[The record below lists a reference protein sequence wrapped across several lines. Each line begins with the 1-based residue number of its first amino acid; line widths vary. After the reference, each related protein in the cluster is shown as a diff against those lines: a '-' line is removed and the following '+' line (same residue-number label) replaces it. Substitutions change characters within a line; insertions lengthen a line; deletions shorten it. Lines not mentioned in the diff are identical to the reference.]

1 MCGIAGVFD
10 PTGVT
15 IDPVGLLHSMGQRIA
30 HRGPDDHGEW
40 LSPHLKFGLAHRR
53 LSILDITQAGHQP
66 MVSRCGNWV
75 IAFNGEVYNFETLR
89 SELSKKSDVSW
100 RGHSDTEVILECIAA
115 DGFERSIPKFSGMF
129 SIAALDIRNRRLW
142 LATDH
147 AGKKPLYFGWLGNTF
162 CFASE
167 LKAFRA
173 VDASLEIDRASVALF
188 MRYGYIAAP
197 HTIYRGI
204 QKMQQGCCASLNLA
218 PDSIGQPINRTQYW
232 SITDVARL
240 GFAMQ
245 KSDRPSPAG
254 LENVLEAAVCRR
266 LVSDVPVGAFLS
278 GGIDSS
284 IVTALMARNSP
295 GRIST
300 FSIGFEDPAL
310 DESKY
315 ANAVAAHLGTDHTS
329 CIVSDSDM
337 LAVIPKLPWMYD
349 EPFADSSQIPTYLV
363 SRLAHSKV
371 KVALSGDGG
380 DELFGGYQRYREA
393 IKVWNSLRHL
403 PYQMRRLTASAIAQ
417 LAPMIAVGDNR
428 LGLSRRASNRFVRAA
443 LRAPV
448 SISEVLRSRAF
459 EDVYRRMVSAW
470 STPPLLSLSVDS
482 VHRDPLCEVGLDV
495 DAIGAEAWMMAADFQ
510 TYLSGDILVKVD
522 RASMAESLEVRCPL
536 LDAEVVSFAW
546 SLDMECRISGSRLK
560 VALNDLAR
568 KLVPREV
575 IERPKMGFGVPLA
588 RWLRGPLREWM
599 MDSLSSHRIA
609 SAGLLD
615 SSKVNGA
622 VSRLLSGRDEEQSR
636 VWTALML
643 SEWWSATMK
652 VSGRR

>member
-1 MCGIAGVFD
+1 MCGLAGFFD
-10 PTGVT
+10 PMGITSE
-15 IDPVGLLHSMGQRIA
+15 PEELLNSMGRRIA
-30 HRGPDDHGEW
+30 HRGPDDHGQW
-40 LSPHLKFGLAHRR
+40 WSPVLKFGLAHQR

-66 MVSRCGNWV
+66 IVSRCGNWV
-75 IAFNGEVYNFETLR
+75 IAFNGEVYNFEALR
-89 SELSKKSDVSW
+89 SELSKITEVSW
-100 RGHSDTEVILECIAA
+100 SGHSDTEVILECIAA
-115 DGFERSIPKFSGMF
+115 GGFERSIPKFSGMF

-147 AGKKPLYFGWLGNTF
+147 AGKKPLYFGWLGKRF

-167 LKAFRA
+167 LKALRPTN
-173 VDASLEIDRASVALF
+173 VSLDIDRASLALF

-204 QKMQQGCCASLNLA
+204 QKLPQGCFASIQLSSE
-218 PDSIGQPINRTQYW
+218 SIGKPIHRNEYW
-232 SITDVARL
+232 SITDVVKSGLALPASARPL
-240 GFAMQ
+240 
-245 KSDRPSPAG
+245 PAG
-254 LENVLEAAVCRR
+254 LENVLEAAVRRR
-266 LVSDVPVGAFLS
+266 LVSDVPVGALLS

-380 DELFGGYQRYREA
+380 DELFGGYQRYGD
-393 IKVWNSLRHL
+393 IVKLWNMLRQY
-403 PYQMRRLTASAIAQ
+403 PYPMRRLTSFVLDQ
-417 LAPMIAVGDNR
+417 LVPMITVGSTK
-428 LGLSRRASNRFVRAA
+428 LGLSRAASDRFVRAA
-443 LRAPV
+443 LRDPASV
-448 SISEVLRSRAF
+448 SKLLRSRTF
-459 EDVYRRMVSAW
+459 EDVFRHIVSLGW
-470 STPPLLSLSVDS
+470 TTPPVLFLSADS
-482 VHRDPLCEVGLDV
+482 VHRDPLCDVGLDV
-495 DAIGAEAWMMAADFQ
+495 DAIGAESWMMAADFQ

-522 RASMAESLEVRCPL
+522 RASMAESLEVRCPF
-536 LDAEVVSFAW
+536 LDDEVVHFAW
-546 SLDMECRISGSRLK
+546 SLDMEHRISGSRLK
-560 VALNDLAR
+560 VAPNDLAR
-568 KLVPREV
+568 KLLPREV
-575 IERPKMGFGVPLA
+575 IDRPKMGFGVPLC

-599 MDSLSSHRIA
+599 MDSLSSQRIS

-622 VSRLLSGRDEEQSR
+622 VSRLLSGQDREKNR

-643 SEWWSATMK
+643 SEWWSAERQ
-652 VSGRR
+652 SD